1 MLEKEKDF
9 YKKELEEKEKDIT
22 KKNKEI
28 YRLEE
33 RESTLRKSMEDRIYK
48 VEEEKISISSL
59 KNN

>member
-22 KKNKEI
+22 KKNTEI

-48 VEEEKISISSL
+48 VEE
-59 KNN
+59 